1 MRRRVALL
9 LPLFFVACN
18 ATPPSTDAAALDA
31 SLVDTS
37 APDAPDDAAEAPC
50 SRPPAERPAGSVC
63 VREVRGQVLD
73 TAGAPRV
80 DIPVTVCGP
89 TCFLGRTGSDGRFA
103 VTVGD
108 FVPLAI
114 YSVLAHARP
123 DHATVYVP
131 MPGAVGEGDVIT
143 LGEVIRVPR
152 YTVTGDLV
160 DGDAG
165 VARAGE
171 VTLTIPGDARVE
183 IDLEDFKLGE
193 LGRRLRAAEVPLELA
208 PPFAREGRAQAV
220 WALAPFAMTST
231 RPLGLRVPNTLGLP
245 AGSPVDFV
253 AMGGEILPPAS
264 NAGRALDAVAGRV
277 SADGASLETD
287 VGTGVSQL
295 TWIAVRARTP

>member
-1 MRRRVALL
+1 M
-9 LPLFFVACN
+9 
-18 ATPPSTDAAALDA
+18 
-31 SLVDTS
+31 
-37 APDAPDDAAEAPC
+37 
-50 SRPPAERPAGSVC
+50 
-63 VREVRGQVLD
+63 
-73 TAGAPRV
+73 
-80 DIPVTVCGP
+80 
-89 TCFLGRTGSDGRFA
+89 
-103 VTVGD
+103 GD

-131 MPGAVGEGDVIT
+131 MPSAVGEGDVVT
-143 LGEVIRVPR
+143 LAEPMRVPR
-152 YTVTGDLV
+152 YTLTGDLV

-171 VTLTIPGDARVE
+171 VALTVPADARVE
-183 IDLEDFKLGE
+183 LDLEDFKLGE
-193 LGRRLRAAEVPLELA
+193 LGRRLRVAEVPLELA

-231 RPLGLRVPNTLGLP
+231 RPLGVRLPNTLRLP

-264 NAGRALDAVAGRV
+264 NAGRALAAVAGRV
-277 SADGASLETD
+277 SADGASVETD
-287 VGTGVSQL
+287 PGVGVSQL